1 MKHMKNWI
9 LLAVNAEA
17 ASACALSMAV
27 AVTADDWKTTLV
39 ALMMSIACLLWLML
53 FLSVNK
59 EILANWFLDALEKAG
74 HALKGLVTR
83 RHMKKR
89 QRELVIV
96 TFPRSKS

>member
-1 MKHMKNWI
+1 MKSMKNWV

-17 ASACALSMAV
+17 ASACAISMAV
-27 AVTADDWKTTLV
+27 AVTADDWQTTLV
-39 ALMMSIACLLWLML
+39 ALIMSIACLLWLML

-59 EILANWFLDALEKAG
+59 ETLTHWILDGIEKAG

>member
-1 MKHMKNWI
+1 MKSMKNWV

-17 ASACALSMAV
+17 VSACALSLGV
-27 AVTADDWKTTLV
+27 AIMVDDWQTTLT
-39 ALMMSIACLLWLML
+39 ALMVSTACLLWLML

-59 EILANWFLDALEKAG
+59 EILAHWILDGIEKAG

-83 RHMKKR
+83 RNMKTSK
-89 QRELVIV
+89 RELVIV

>member
-1 MKHMKNWI
+1 MRSMKNWV

-17 ASACALSMAV
+17 VSACAISLAV
-27 AVTADDWKTTLV
+27 AVTADDWQTTLV
-39 ALMMSIACLLWLML
+39 ALIMSIACLLWLML

-59 EILANWFLDALEKAG
+59 EILTNWLLDGIEKAG

-83 RHMKKR
+83 RNMKTSK
-89 QRELVIV
+89 RELVIV

>member
-1 MKHMKNWI
+1 MRSMKNWI

-17 ASACALSMAV
+17 ASACGISMAV
-27 AVTADDWKTTLV
+27 AVTAKDWQTTLV
-39 ALMMSIACLLWLML
+39 ALLTCIACMLWLML

-59 EILANWFLDALEKAG
+59 ETLTHWILDGIEKAG

-83 RHMKKR
+83 RHMKTSK
-89 QRELVIV
+89 RELVIV